1 MMFCINTVVT
11 NHFEVLV
18 RDMNNQAFYKI
29 NDGEAFC
36 NRLVILMPGVMKRH
50 GVTIVRINS
59 GGSNNRSSEISAD
72 ILNGDIRRAEIGFG
86 TDIKTIRVILINLI
100 FISQESSSC
109 EIKTL
114 RGMRVYAQVF
124 LKEPYGKQSVKI

>member
-1 MMFCINTVVT
+1 MPKIFFLFMMFCINTVVT

-29 NDGEAFC
+29 
-36 NRLVILMPGVMKRH
+36 
-50 GVTIVRINS
+50 
-59 GGSNNRSSEISAD
+59 NNRSSEISAD

-100 FISQESSSC
+100 FKFKERRT
-109 EIKTL
+109 EF
-114 RGMRVYAQVF
+114 MRKF
-124 LKEPYGKQSVKI
+124 F